1 MSGYIVVTVDGKE
14 NLELECNTAGKF
26 LISDLESLIG
36 ISAVGLKY
44 VSETS
49 RYRGVRVEA
58 GELLEPNG
66 GWQPE
71 SRIYSVVAKREIAT
85 ADVLST
91 DAASHIAHSDG
102 GATTVPLEPH
112 SKVPIYIV
120 LPFTFM
126 CTGFSSAAISLTKR
140 QLQVSAKSSLIARRA
155 LCQLNKMNGTIRR
168 LVAKTEVIRTTRT
181 IMQSLSQWCD
191 ARDEYMVSF
200 VWLCRTN

>member
-58 GELLEPNG
+58 GELMKPNG

-112 SKVPIYIV
+112 SKGTYLYCIAIHFHVH
-120 LPFTFM
+120 
-126 CTGFSSAAISLTKR
+126 GFFISNYF
-140 QLQVSAKSSLIARRA
+140 
-155 LCQLNKMNGTIRR
+155 LNKAATSSMSKAN
-168 LVAKTEVIRTTRT
+168 
-181 IMQSLSQWCD
+181 
-191 ARDEYMVSF
+191 
-200 VWLCRTN
+200 